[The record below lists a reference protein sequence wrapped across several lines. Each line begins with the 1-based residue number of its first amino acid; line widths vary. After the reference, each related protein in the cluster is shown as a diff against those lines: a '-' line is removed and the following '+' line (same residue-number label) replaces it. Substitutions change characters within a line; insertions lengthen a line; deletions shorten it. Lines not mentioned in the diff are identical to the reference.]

1 MLGAQGTFDNSANN
15 FTAHNFN
22 SNVNTS
28 QKSKSNAKEE
38 ESKQSSELAE
48 KLAKF
53 DEIQKAMEEKLNNIS
68 KYEEYLKQ
76 MKEEQEKGAANV
88 NNGMI
93 SLQQRPLN
101 QFFNENNDNNLLSSS
116 QDIVH
121 ITASQAPTNPNTSQV
136 FF

>member
-15 FTAHNFN
+15 FTANNFN

-53 DEIQKAMEEKLNNIS
+53 DEIQKAMEENLNNIS

-101 QFFNENNDNNLLSSS
+101 QFFNENNDNNQLSSS

>member
-1 MLGAQGTFDNSANN
+1 M
-15 FTAHNFN
+15 
-22 SNVNTS
+22 
-28 QKSKSNAKEE
+28 
-38 ESKQSSELAE
+38 AE

-121 ITASQAPTNPNTSQV
+121 ITASQAPTNPNTS
-136 FF
+136 